1 MPSRTLL
8 PRSRVLRGVVKS
20 RNPAAPLRALL
31 VIDHEGLQRV
41 AWAEFLGAR
50 RRLDQAARH
59 LHRHEEIDVPAF
71 QAWLHRHYP
80 LEVTALR
87 ELRDEVT
94 AKTARIRLVQ
104 SIAARTGRSMKFVWR
119 EQKEAAA
126 DPAKFH
132 RKAEA
137 EREAE
142 EQEEAENS
150 ERRKEARIEDFETG
164 AKPHRTVGARDIYRR
179 LVQRLHPD
187 RGGDW
192 SSARERLWHEVQQAW
207 AAGDGDWL
215 ARLEVEWE
223 TAHETVGPSS
233 PLSRLRA
240 ALEEIHAAWRDSDAK
255 LGGYRG
261 SLPWRFTRP
270 GANEVQL
277 ARRVEADF
285 VRETRALR
293 RQLSHLDA
301 AIAAWD
307 ADWTRADSRST
318 ARRVRRPRRTGRA
331 W

>member
-1 MPSRTLL
+1 M
-8 PRSRVLRGVVKS
+8 
-20 RNPAAPLRALL
+20 
-31 VIDHEGLQRV
+31 VIDHERLQRA
-41 AWAEFLGAR
+41 AWADFLAAR

-59 LHRHEEIDVPAF
+59 LHRHEEIDEPAF
-71 QAWLHRHYP
+71 SAWLHRHYP

-104 SIAARTGRSMKFVWR
+104 AIAARTGRSMKFVWR
-119 EQKEAAA
+119 EQMEAAA

-137 EREAE
+137 AREAE
-142 EQEEAENS
+142 DQEDAES
-150 ERRKEARIEDFETG
+150 SARRREARPEDFEVG
-164 AKPHRTVGARDIYRR
+164 PKPRRTVGARDIYRR

-192 SSARERLWHEVQQAW
+192 SSSRERLWHEVQLAW

-240 ALEEIHAAWRDSDAK
+240 ALEEIHAAWRDSEAK
-255 LGGYRG
+255 LSGYRG

-270 GANEVQL
+270 AANQVQL

-285 VRETRALR
+285 VRESRALR

-307 ADWTRADSRST
+307 DDWTRADSRAS
-318 ARRVRRPRRTGRA
+318 ARRGRRPRRSGGS